1 LADGLA
7 SDVASMNCSDI
18 VIPNEVNAAKAV
30 AEYET
35 RLPVSPSYHRSTER
49 FIIGAN
55 ICNRC
60 CPNLTSVKEDSN
72 RMP

>member
-30 AEYET
+30 VEHET
-35 RLPVSPSYHRSTER
+35 RPSSRSALSP
-49 FIIGAN
+49 I
-55 ICNRC
+55 
-60 CPNLTSVKEDSN
+60 D
-72 RMP
+72 